1 MNNLE
6 NLQAE
11 QSVLGSI
18 ILDNTVIFKAKEQGL
33 SSSDFYYMA
42 HRVIFDVMQKLMN
55 EDRPVDITTIVFE
68 LKQCNHL
75 EDIGGLSYITS
86 LATVVPSTSNA
97 KYYIDIVK
105 ELATKRKVVETME
118 IAINNISSSN
128 LVDVSA
134 IADDL
139 KNIVSSTSTIED
151 LFVDASSVKRS
162 KSTGA
167 VNTGF
172 MPLDTLTLG
181 LTYGSLTVLTGEPS
195 SGKSTLLN
203 QIIANAI
210 KSNKKAF
217 IYSGELPSY
226 QLMEWFARTVANDE
240 HLQTFTNHLGQK
252 YKDVTDYAYD
262 LIAKWCQDKFFI
274 YGEDS
279 KANEKNIVGT
289 IEFLATR
296 KGVKLFVLDNLMTID
311 SSGRDKY
318 ENQEKVANSLKELAK
333 KYRLAIV
340 LVAHPNKD
348 SATNRSKNGHSMFDV
363 SGASEVVNLADY
375 VFKTIRDKNTAGEES
390 NAILIL
396 KNRITGKQR
405 VTIKTLFD
413 SDRKRFCTSGMNEIN
428 VDFGYDENRK
438 FVQINIDE
446 EELF

>member
-6 NLQAE
+6 NIQAE
-11 QSVLGSI
+11 QAILGAI
-18 ILDNTVIFKAKEQGL
+18 ILDNTVIFKAREL
-33 SSSDFYYMA
+33 NLNSSDFCQIA
-42 HRVIFDVMQKLMN
+42 HKVIFEVMKKLMN
-55 EDRPVDITTIVFE
+55 EDTPVDIMTVVSE
-68 LKQCNHL
+68 LKECGHL
-75 EDIGGLSYITS
+75 EDVGGLSYLTS
-86 LATVVPSTSNA
+86 LATIVPSTANS
-97 KYYIDIVK
+97 KYYIGIVK
-105 ELATKRKVVETME
+105 ELATKRKVVETMQ
-118 IAINNISSSN
+118 IAINNISKSN
-128 LVDVSA
+128 LVDVA
-134 IADDL
+134 TIADNL
-139 KNIVSSTSTIED
+139 KDIVNNTNAIED

-172 MPLDTLTLG
+172 MPLDALTLG

-210 KSNKKAF
+210 KANKNAF
-217 IYSGELPSY
+217 IYSGELPSH

-240 HLQTFTNHLGQK
+240 HLSTFTNKLGHK
-252 YKDVTDYAYD
+252 YKNVTDYAYD
-262 LIAKWCQDKFFI
+262 LIANWCKGKFFI

-279 KANEKNIVGT
+279 KASEKNLINT
-289 IEFLATR
+289 IEYLATK

-311 SSGRDKY
+311 ANGKDKY

-333 KYRLAIV
+333 KYKLAIV

-348 SATNRSKNGHSMFDV
+348 SAVNKNKNGHSMFDV

-375 VFKTIRDKNTAGEES
+375 VFKTIREKNAAGEES
-390 NAILIL
+390 NAIIIL

-405 VTIKTLFD
+405 TSVKTFFD
-413 SDRKRFCTSGMNEIN
+413 NDRKRFCTIGMNEIN
-428 VDFGYDENRK
+428 VDFGYNENRK
-438 FVQINIDE
+438 FAQISIDN